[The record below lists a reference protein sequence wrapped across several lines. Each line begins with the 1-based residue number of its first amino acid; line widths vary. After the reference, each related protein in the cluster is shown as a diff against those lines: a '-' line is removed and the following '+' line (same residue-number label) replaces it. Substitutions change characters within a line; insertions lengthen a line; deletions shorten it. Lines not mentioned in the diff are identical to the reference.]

1 MTTQL
6 SVFAAEAAASAGRIG
21 EAVASLPVS
30 LRPGSAE
37 ADLVGIAG
45 APGWT
50 SAATD
55 AIQAG
60 ASGVLVA
67 NPVPED
73 VTELQALISRRQI
86 PLVIDGPWAYNPAVT
101 DSAPAF
107 TERND
112 AESTLQVRVTEA
124 VGSDLDQVLVG
135 QLALV
140 RALLGPVV
148 DLRLDRHNR
157 QGYDAT
163 GRLKSGA
170 LVSLAAILTNA
181 VDPSAVVH
189 LVKATT
195 AVRLSVPNAAT
206 AAAGSAVVSTER
218 GATLL
223 ATKWETAHRVAWRT
237 LHELVT
243 SGSTCAD
250 LGAFAE
256 DVALASH
263 TARP

>member
-6 SVFAAEAAASAGRIG
+6 TVFAAEAAACAGRIT
-21 EAVASLPVS
+21 ETVASLPVS
-30 LRPGSAE
+30 LHPGSTD

-60 ASGVLVA
+60 ARGVLVV

-73 VTELQALISRRQI
+73 VTELQALVSRRRI
-86 PLVIDGPWAYNPAVT
+86 PLVIDGPWAYNPAVA

-112 AESTLQVRVTEA
+112 AESTFQVRVTEA
-124 VGSDLDQVLVG
+124 VGSDLDHVLVG

-140 RALLGPVV
+140 RALVGPVV
-148 DLRLDRHNR
+148 DLRLARHSP

-170 LVSLAAILTNA
+170 LVCLAAILTNA
-181 VDPSAVVH
+181 ADPSAVVH

-195 AVRLSVPNAAT
+195 AVRLSVPDAAT
-206 AAAGSAVVSTER
+206 AAAGSAVISTEK

-223 ATKWETAHRVAWRT
+223 VTQWESAHRVAWRT

-243 SGSTCAD
+243 SSSTGAD
-250 LGAFAE
+250 LGAFT
-256 DVALASH
+256 DDLALA
-263 TARP
+263 AGMRRP